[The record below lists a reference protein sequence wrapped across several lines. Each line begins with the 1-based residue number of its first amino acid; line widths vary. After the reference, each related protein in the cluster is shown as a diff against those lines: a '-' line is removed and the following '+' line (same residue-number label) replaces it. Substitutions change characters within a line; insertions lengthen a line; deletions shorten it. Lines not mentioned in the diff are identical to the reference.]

1 MTTFK
6 NITPTTIEFD
16 FTKEYIMKPK
26 NKPTIIFKFLS
37 DKLNNEGKISV
48 MYRKLNEKTYMRKRI
63 KYDKNN
69 FHFLVSWGLTQSHVY
84 PYSDNTKIYTKE
96 DRENNE
102 YVDGERICI

>member
-1 MTTFK
+1 MPNFF
-6 NITPTTIEFD
+6 TPTTINFD

-26 NKPTIIFKFLS
+26 NKPPIVFKFLS
-37 DKLNNEGKISV
+37 DKLNNKGNISV
-48 MYRKLNEKTYMRKRI
+48 MYRHLNEKTYMRNLI

-69 FHFLVSWGLTQSHVY
+69 FRFLVNWGLTKSHVY

-102 YVDGERICI
+102 YIDGERICI